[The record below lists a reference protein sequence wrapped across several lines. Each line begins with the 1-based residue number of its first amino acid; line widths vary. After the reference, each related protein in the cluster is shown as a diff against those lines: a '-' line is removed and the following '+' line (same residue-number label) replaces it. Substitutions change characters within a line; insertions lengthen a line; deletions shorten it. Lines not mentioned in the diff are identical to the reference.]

1 MIQIHQDLSNSCE
14 WTCQGLAKVRMYEHQ
29 SNHVVPEKFT
39 VFSLIWIFGQK
50 LVSKSEYTRFESDF
64 LPYALLQFRSLP
76 NYELRNSKW
85 TLNVQRTGKVP
96 EIFQVPEWDLLVI
109 FVLDIHRKKP
119 KPWKMLGL
127 EFHIRQLWK
136 SRLARHLGTGEL
148 HLGKIRLVTN
158 WTILDP

>member
-1 MIQIHQDLSNSCE
+1 MLEYFTLKSIQKLNFRAKNLDFDIKSKKLGLTNQIHI
-14 WTCQGLAKVRMYEHQ
+14 
-29 SNHVVPEKFT
+29 
-39 VFSLIWIFGQK
+39 FSWNWIFGQK
-50 LVSKSEYTRFESDF
+50 WWCTRFESDF
-64 LPYALLQFRSLP
+64 LPYALLQFRSLS

>member
-1 MIQIHQDLSNSCE
+1 MRQNWLNFRVKNLDFDIKSKKLGLTNQIFLEIEFLDKI
-14 WTCQGLAKVRMYEHQ
+14 WWYTC
-29 SNHVVPEKFT
+29 
-39 VFSLIWIFGQK
+39 
-50 LVSKSEYTRFESDF
+50 FESDF
-64 LPYALLQFRSLP
+64 LPYALLQFRSLS